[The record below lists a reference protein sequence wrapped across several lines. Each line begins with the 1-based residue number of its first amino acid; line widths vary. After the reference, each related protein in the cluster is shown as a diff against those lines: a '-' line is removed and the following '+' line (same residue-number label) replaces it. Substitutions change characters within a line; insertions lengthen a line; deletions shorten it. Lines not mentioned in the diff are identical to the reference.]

1 MNRDQFEGNWH
12 QLKGKV
18 REKWGQFTNDDIAKM
33 SGKYEQFL
41 GSLQKKYG
49 YSKERAEQELKNWK
63 FEEKKEHYRKE
74 GHHDRRDEDHKR
86 RKAG

>member
-33 SGKYEQFL
+33 NGKYEQFL
-41 GSLQKKYG
+41 GNLQKKYG
-49 YSKERAEQELKNWK
+49 YSKERAEQEFKSWK
-63 FEEKKEHYRKE
+63 FEEKKEHYRNEGRKE
-74 GHHDRRDEDHKR
+74 G
-86 RKAG
+86 